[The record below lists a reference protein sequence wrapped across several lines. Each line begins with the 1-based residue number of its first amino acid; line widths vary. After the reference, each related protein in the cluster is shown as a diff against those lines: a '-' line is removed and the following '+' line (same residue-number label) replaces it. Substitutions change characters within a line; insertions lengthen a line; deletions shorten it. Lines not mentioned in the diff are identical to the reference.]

1 MATKKNTKRKRVKTK
16 KQKGGSLQIETLP
29 TSLRDLIVNNKIEA
43 ENKITEALKVGSN
56 KLIIHEPLAQ
66 GEGEKIYNGWD
77 GTPGN
82 VSKKVVNRKIK
93 DDMYRLK
100 DSGIRITVIKFMESD
115 TKIISTFVLRY
126 MKGNKFIYIRNT
138 EEFQYLGFTNI
149 EALARHLGFLNYS
162 YSRLNKLR
170 EAHLAVTKGKIKE
183 QRYQRAAKF
192 LVKH

>member
-43 ENKITEALKVGSN
+43 IRKITEALKGGSN

-66 GEGEKIYNGWD
+66 GEGEKIYNGWY

-93 DDMYRLK
+93 DDMYGLK

-126 MKGNKFIYIRNT
+126 MERNRLIYIRNT

-162 YSRLNKLR
+162 YNKLNNLKT
-170 EAHLAVTKGKIKE
+170 AHYDVTEGEIRRK
-183 QRYQRAAKF
+183 RNQRAYKIYS
-192 LVKH
+192 